1 MSFWTRLFGGGQT
14 KKTSVGQRRP
24 HQRGASATARP
35 TGVGESRTC
44 AACKA
49 TFPQSSGFCP
59 RCGAVVVGG
68 APGSGPAPA
77 KAGESVAKA
86 VQLYN
91 EGKVEEAVA
100 EAKRLI
106 EANPKNATAHSSLG
120 YFLLEERRFDEAV
133 EPMMRA
139 LELNPQSKETALHLR
154 DVIDAFTE
162 ELIGAGATEGFVSEQ
177 GGEKFDGA
185 QFDEAR
191 RHRRTREIGALLA
204 KIGDSGVFGESG
216 EKYTGEKLMTK
227 VLNEVQVRMSFR
239 PESTTLRAA
248 WDGIGS
254 WTREG

>member
-1 MSFWTRLFGGGQT
+1 MSFWSNLFGGGSSR
-14 KKTSVGQRRP
+14 KPPVARRTSQRASTPRP
-24 HQRGASATARP
+24 ASAVP
-35 TGVGESRTC
+35 NSLPSRTC
-44 AACKA
+44 TACKA

-120 YFLLEERRFDEAV
+120 FFLLEERRFDEAV

-139 LELNPQSKETALHLR
+139 LELNPTSKETALHLR

-162 ELIGAGATEGFVSEQ
+162 ELIGVGATDGFISEQ
-177 GGEKFDGA
+177 GGEK
-185 QFDEAR
+185 FDEAR
-191 RHRRTREIGALLA
+191 RHRRTREIGSLLA
-204 KIGDSGVFGESG
+204 KVGDSGVFGESG
-216 EKYTGEKLMTK
+216 EKYTSEKLMTK
-227 VLNEVQVRMSFR
+227 VFNEVQVRMSFR
-239 PESTTLRAA
+239 TESTTLRAA

-254 WTREG
+254 WKREP